1 MLEEITERIK
11 ALLNPEPDEGGP
23 AQRPLACPRL
33 EKTHKLNLSYLKTS
47 DCEGSSIHPHT
58 RLWSGRE
65 ETLQLLTRNSDMPN
79 RLMFSALQ
87 VFADSILAYIEKDE
101 REGEIRYYPA
111 VVLTFW
117 SGFEC
122 FVRHSSEK
130 LLQTVPNVPTA
141 VANFLRETESVVEA
155 DGTIRTRARYQSV
168 LDRYSAFIF
177 YAYGHKIDRGNAFWQ
192 ELKKA
197 KALRDYY
204 THLDVNAPRAITTTD
219 VLSFIEQTLLGLIWP
234 SSILQKTF
242 MLEQYFLYE
251 IWAGLREYATEYA
264 ERPFFMDWYLNEPR
278 LFHCNYK
285 GVDASRF
292 PSVRDDN
299 YHQALKAQVRNH
311 RNPEQ

>member
-1 MLEEITERIK
+1 
-11 ALLNPEPDEGGP
+11 
-23 AQRPLACPRL
+23 
-33 EKTHKLNLSYLKTS
+33 
-47 DCEGSSIHPHT
+47 
-58 RLWSGRE
+58 
-65 ETLQLLTRNSDMPN
+65 MPN

-87 VFADSILAYIEKDE
+87 VFADSILAYIKKDE

-141 VANFLRETESVVEA
+141 VANFLRETESIVEA

-299 YHQALKAQVRNH
+299 YHQVLKAQVRNH
-311 RNPEQ
+311 RNSEQ

>member
-1 MLEEITERIK
+1 
-11 ALLNPEPDEGGP
+11 
-23 AQRPLACPRL
+23 
-33 EKTHKLNLSYLKTS
+33 
-47 DCEGSSIHPHT
+47 
-58 RLWSGRE
+58 
-65 ETLQLLTRNSDMPN
+65 MPN

-87 VFADSILAYIEKDE
+87 VFADSILAYIKKDE

-141 VANFLRETESVVEA
+141 VANFLRETESIVEA

-197 KALRDYY
+197 PTRRGAKTQSEIEGALRSSQMYLAEARFGLNVGNRRVARKGRLGKTRRRDAGRERAEPFD
-204 THLDVNAPRAITTTD
+204 LGPNLPCGVPRDKIAKEALLSACDAKTD
-219 VLSFIEQTLLGLIWP
+219 DNRQTLLELARTWTQAALVERQSINYDGL
-234 SSILQKTF
+234 
-242 MLEQYFLYE
+242 
-251 IWAGLREYATEYA
+251 A
-264 ERPFFMDWYLNEPR
+264 
-278 LFHCNYK
+278 
-285 GVDASRF
+285 
-292 PSVRDDN
+292 
-299 YHQALKAQVRNH
+299 ALIGPARH
-311 RNPEQ
+311 AR